1 MLTEIKTK
9 VKVTYINN
17 VKLFMSNPRLLSC
30 ILDLFMELRDHNR
43 KDKEALQI
51 FQHKVNAI
59 NFTINAKHKWR
70 TNTSYLSL
78 TNENQTEV
86 KKYQH

>member
-17 VKLFMSNPRLLSC
+17 VKLFMSNPCLLSC
-30 ILDLFMELRDHNR
+30 ILELFMELRDHNR
-43 KDKEALQI
+43 KDKEASQI

-59 NFTINAKHKWR
+59 NFTINA
-70 TNTSYLSL
+70 
-78 TNENQTEV
+78 
-86 KKYQH
+86 